1 MRLIYMLA
9 VLTVIMGFAALSS
22 AEIYRYRDAGGV
34 LRFTDNPAEIPES
47 QLPESL
53 KTYKKIEEFSPPEAE
68 ITPQPKTASPEASP
82 KAAENVVT
90 EETAPSDALIEQRRG
105 LSSEHAEIK
114 TLTQKLDSQKVSV
127 KTPAE
132 RNEYNESVR
141 LLNERIS
148 AYEKKRKVFEEN
160 LNAFNE
166 ELNRKPVS
174 PEAANGAANGEAGK
188 QAQENDIPL
197 TVSEPEKEEES
208 AAPAEGEEAASGKK
222 AAKTPAATEDAGAAA
237 ATASSASDKKAAKTP
252 AAAEDAEAEE
262 EAPSFADDETEA
274 ESNADNKAEE

>member
-68 ITPQPKTASPEASP
+68 ITPQPKTASP

-208 AAPAEGEEAASGKK
+208 AAPAEGEEAASDKK
-222 AAKTPAATEDAGAAA
+222 AAKTPAVPEDAGAAA
-237 ATASSASDKKAAKTP
+237 ASSASDKKAAKTP
-252 AAAEDAEAEE
+252 AATEDTEAEE

-274 ESNADNKAEE
+274 ESNADKEAEE

>member
-68 ITPQPKTASPEASP
+68 ITPQPKTASP

-208 AAPAEGEEAASGKK
+208 AAPAEGEEAASDKK
-222 AAKTPAATEDAGAAA
+222 AAKTPAATED
-237 ATASSASDKKAAKTP
+237 T
-252 AAAEDAEAEE
+252 EAEE

-274 ESNADNKAEE
+274 ESNADNEAEE

>member
-208 AAPAEGEEAASGKK
+208 AAPAEGEEAASDKK
-222 AAKTPAATEDAGAAA
+222 AAKTPAVPEDAGAAA
-237 ATASSASDKKAAKTP
+237 ASSASDKKAAKTP
-252 AAAEDAEAEE
+252 AATEDTEAEE

-274 ESNADNKAEE
+274 ESNADKEAEE